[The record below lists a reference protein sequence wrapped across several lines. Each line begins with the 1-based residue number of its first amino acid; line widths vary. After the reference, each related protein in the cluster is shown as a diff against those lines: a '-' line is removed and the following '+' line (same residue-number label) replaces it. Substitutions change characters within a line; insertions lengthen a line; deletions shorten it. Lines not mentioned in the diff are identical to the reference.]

1 MLIEK
6 SKVIKCP
13 TINFHLA
20 GAKIV
25 QQTLFEHDTVEKYI
39 KNKEQASK
47 IRSVFVDQYSFGVN
61 LKFL

>member
-6 SKVIKCP
+6 SKAIKCP

-25 QQTLFEHDTVEKYI
+25 QQTLFEQNTVEKYI
-39 KNKEQASK
+39 KSAEKAAK
-47 IRSVFVDQYSFGVN
+47 IRSIFVDQYSFGV
-61 LKFL
+61 